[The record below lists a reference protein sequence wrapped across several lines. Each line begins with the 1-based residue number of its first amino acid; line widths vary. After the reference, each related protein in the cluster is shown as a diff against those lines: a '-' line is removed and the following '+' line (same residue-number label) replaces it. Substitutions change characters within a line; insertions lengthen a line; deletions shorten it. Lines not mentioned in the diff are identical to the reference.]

1 MGADRTGS
9 GRRVAAVLAACA
21 LLAGCSSAAAP
32 QDGATA
38 AATVAPSPGASSLF
52 SRGEGTCPPA
62 GETAPAWPGTVPADL
77 PRPPGTQVTDLEER
91 DGLTIVKFTTAT
103 SIRQSVLFVVDAM
116 PAAGYTLARGDA
128 ENTEADAPFVKGGLR
143 GVLRMI
149 AVEECRTDWLMA
161 LTRGAP
167 GGNPLL
173 PARPSASPL
182 PFG

>member
-1 MGADRTGS
+1 MTRL
-9 GRRVAAVLAACA
+9 LALLSLGVTA
-21 LLAGCSSAAAP
+21 LLAGCSASSTP
-32 QDGATA
+32 ATA
-38 AATVAPSPGASSLF
+38 TATPTPRASSLF
-52 SRGEGTCPPA
+52 AQPA
-62 GETAPAWPGTVPADL
+62 GCPVDDTPVTAWPDAVPADL
-77 PRPPGTQVTDLEER
+77 PQPPTTTVTGVEER
-91 DGLTIVKFTTAT
+91 DDGLTVVRFTTAT
-103 SIRQSVLFVVDAM
+103 SIRQSVLFLVEQM

-143 GVLRMI
+143 GVMRMI
-149 AVEECRTDWLMA
+149 AVEDCRTDWLMA